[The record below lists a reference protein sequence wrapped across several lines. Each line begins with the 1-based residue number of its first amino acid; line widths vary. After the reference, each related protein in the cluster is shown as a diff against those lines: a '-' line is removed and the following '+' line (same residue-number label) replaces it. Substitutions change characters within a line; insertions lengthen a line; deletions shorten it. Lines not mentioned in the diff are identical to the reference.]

1 MNPPDWTAL
10 AFLIICFA
18 CGVGM
23 AGWRL
28 FGPGR
33 YTLLERFLYA
43 PCYVVARILWRVQV
57 AWSPE
62 YGAGSKPEQWQ
73 ADWLLSDRMQG
84 GGVLVAN
91 HCSSMDPFFVQL
103 CAGRRVHWMVAS
115 EYFRAPVVGSLL
127 RAFEAIP
134 THRGGVDTASTKQAM
149 AFARQGRFVGM
160 FPEGRINRTGQP
172 LMTVRPGAALVALRA
187 RVPIVP
193 IWIEGAPIGPSI
205 FSALFRAA
213 NIRVFVGPP
222 DDWGLR
228 EAASSDRADRSIAEE
243 WIARVMLSSVA
254 RSGRTVQEVSL
265 AGRHWVKESE

>member
-1 MNPPDWTAL
+1 
-10 AFLIICFA
+10 
-18 CGVGM
+18 
-23 AGWRL
+23 
-28 FGPGR
+28 
-33 YTLLERFLYA
+33 
-43 PCYVVARILWRVQV
+43 
-57 AWSPE
+57 
-62 YGAGSKPEQWQ
+62 
-73 ADWLLSDRMQG
+73 MQG

-228 EAASSDRADRSIAEE
+228 EAAASDRADRSIAEE
-243 WIARVMLSSVA
+243 WIARVMLSCVA
-254 RSGRTVQEVSL
+254 RSGRTVQDVSL